1 MLKKLSFHKFQ
12 KDENMCILA
21 HRPKFNNLISQFDWY
36 KLLSICTQN
45 INMMCVRFTEKY
57 LQFAWVCIPTKTITI
72 RDRDKRGLIL
82 VLKEKWKF
90 AILFIKKCANS
101 RIFLDDNNCNPPNLE
116 LRTNSK
122 LAIIEFTTIFYN

>member
-1 MLKKLSFHKFQ
+1 MPKTCCAVDCSYHNMMLEKLSFHKFQ

-57 LQFAWVCIPTKTITI
+57 LEFARVCIPTKTITI
-72 RDRDKRGLIL
+72 RDRDKPWFNSG
-82 VLKEKWKF
+82 
-90 AILFIKKCANS
+90 IKREMKIRDSLHKKMRKQPN
-101 RIFLDDNNCNPPNLE
+101 IFG
-116 LRTNSK
+116 
-122 LAIIEFTTIFYN
+122 